1 MTLGTIKQKKHQDF
15 LARNQARKEAQQKQI
30 QELQKKIAVYEK
42 FKDLEGIELSKKD
55 QNKLFE
61 HDTAQ
66 VETLISREV
75 IKQRDL

>member
-1 MTLGTIKQKKHQDF
+1 
-15 LARNQARKEAQQKQI
+15 
-30 QELQKKIAVYEK
+30 
-42 FKDLEGIELSKKD
+42 LEGIELSKKD

-75 IKQRDL
+75 IKQRDINAAIKIQSAWRMYKTKQWFLMISQLRLQAAIKIQSNWRLV